1 MAQISLI
8 DENGDL
14 GFGEEFNV
22 EFEVEVEYTDEPYIP
37 ESYYGP
43 AEGGNLE
50 INGYDFKMKI
60 TPADNSDKNKM
71 LESFFNYDTLNE
83 EKKKEI
89 NDWISNKLDSYRVR
103 DKLIDHAES
112 MAQDYDDSE
121 RDDYDEGGSC
131 HIYENDG
138 DDYL

>member
-8 DENGDL
+8 DEDGDL

-22 EFEVEVEYTDEPYIP
+22 EFEVEVEYTVEPYIP

-43 AEGGNLE
+43 AEGGDLE

-60 TPADNSDKNKM
+60 TPIDSSDKNKL
-71 LESFFNYDTLNE
+71 LESFFNYDTMTE

-89 NDWISNKLDSYRVR
+89 NDWVSKKLDSDWVQ
-103 DKLIDHAES
+103 DALMSDAES
-112 MAQDYDDSE
+112 RAEYCPEPEE
-121 RDDYDEGGSC
+121 RDYEENYGDY
-131 HIYENDG
+131 
-138 DDYL
+138 